1 MTGPPMGPR
10 DRSIWL
16 RARPYLDVRNN
27 DEHTLQSYWIVRAL
41 LAVHTEARE
50 DIVLP
55 AMILHDIGW
64 KRVPQ
69 DQLLNAI
76 GPSPS
81 RPDLVRVHEVEGAAI
96 AREEFGGMG
105 LPLEAIAAI
114 IDGHDTRKE
123 AISLED
129 ALVKDADKV
138 WRFTPHGV
146 ATMCRWWDWTEDKAR
161 TVLSDFVV
169 PQLLTTPGRAMA
181 LGFLA
186 TAAATLATPELMTAE
201 ARQ

>member
-1 MTGPPMGPR
+1 MTAPPMSPR
-10 DRSIWL
+10 DRAIWV

-41 LAVHTEARE
+41 LAVHPEARE

-55 AMILHDIGW
+55 AMILHDVGW

-81 RPDLVRVHEVEGAAI
+81 RPDLVRVHEVEGAVI
-96 AREEFGGMG
+96 ARAEIGDMG
-105 LPLEAIAAI
+105 LPLDAIAAI

-129 ALVKDADKV
+129 AIVKDADKI

-146 ATMCRWWDWTEDKAR
+146 AIMCGWWDWTEDKTR
-161 TVLSDFVV
+161 TVLSEFVV
-169 PQLLTTPGRAMA
+169 PQLLTVPGRAMA

-186 TAAATLATPELMTAE
+186 TAAATAATPDLMKAST
-201 ARQ
+201 